1 MTSKLQVVSFV
12 LLAVGISGCDNS
24 QNATT
29 SPATTEHAVPVTPKS
44 AETNTGGNLT
54 SSTPVSAPVAPA
66 TEEATSTTSPK
77 ATTPAEVN
85 AIPTVLPSQ
94 EDLFDLADA
103 PPESDKDAK
112 GGSQD

>member
-12 LLAVGISGCDNS
+12 LLAVGISGCDNDNS
-24 QNATT
+24 QNFTT
-29 SPATTEHAVPVTPKS
+29 SPATTEHAVPVTPKP
-44 AETNTGGNLT
+44 AETSTGGNLT
-54 SSTPVSAPVAPA
+54 SSTPVIAPVAPA

-77 ATTPAEVN
+77 ATTPAAPQV
-85 AIPTVLPSQ
+85 Q